1 MDHKTK
7 CVILRRIPYRE
18 KSLIVHTFTKDCG
31 RIDLMLK
38 GGRNIS
44 STHFPSAELF
54 RLFTLEFTQRDSG
67 IRASASDLYN
77 PKVMEYAG
85 NFDAVALHTENYLM
99 MCEYASFLLK
109 HTASFLALPETF
121 DSLLLLLDRM
131 ARGTA
136 GAFDVSAAKLV
147 FLNESG
153 LLPENTGEA
162 DRNALLREILAYA
175 LRKDTAKPSFSPGYE
190 KKLTEWVKALCC
202 YHGLV

>member
-54 RLFTLEFTQRDSG
+54 RLFTLEFTQRDPG

-77 PKVMEYAG
+77 PKVMEFAG

-121 DSLLLLLDRM
+121 ESLLLLLDRM
-131 ARGTA
+131 AQGSA
-136 GAFDVSAAKLV
+136 NAFDVSAAKLV

-153 LLPENTGEA
+153 LLPENAGEA
-162 DRNALLREILAYA
+162 GGNALLQKILAYA
-175 LRKDTAKPSFSPGYE
+175 LDKDAAKPAVSPGYE